1 MNKSN
6 SNFSISEPTE
16 KEIELTIKKVKDQY
30 NIALSKDDA
39 ISYAKLYEELKQWF
53 LIEKNANSPES
64 IVAEMAKELKGTLQE
79 TKGQEISSEQS
90 YNIAEGSLNIVIPKE
105 KERIG
110 RELKAIIAKYK

>member
-30 NIALSKDDA
+30 NIVLSNEDA

-64 IVAEMAKELKGTLQE
+64 IVGEMAEEIKDTLQE
-79 TKGQEISSEQS
+79 TKSQEISSEQS
-90 YNIAEGSLNIVIPKE
+90 YKIAEDSLSIVIPRE
-105 KERIG
+105 KEQIG
-110 RELKAIIAKYK
+110 RELKAIIAKYR